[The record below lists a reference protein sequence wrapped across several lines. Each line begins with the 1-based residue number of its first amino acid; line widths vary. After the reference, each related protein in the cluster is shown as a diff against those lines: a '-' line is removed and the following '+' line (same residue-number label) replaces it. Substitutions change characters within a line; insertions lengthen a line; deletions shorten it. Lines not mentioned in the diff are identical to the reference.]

1 MKPFQKTCSVLLLYC
16 LLFTTSTFAQADKS
30 FTPPATLQEE
40 RTVLEKCKQEITQDP
55 SNYTSLCR
63 AALFSARIGRRQT
76 NKDIKSQY
84 FTEARNYAE
93 RALKVKSSD
102 ESNYVMS
109 VAIGSVA
116 EVAST
121 KEALLLS
128 KDVKKYAEAALK
140 FNPNHG
146 GANHVLGM
154 WNFRVANLNFIQR
167 AAANALFGGLPEGAS
182 NDNALKYLQ
191 KATQVQPDFILYW
204 LDLAQCQN
212 ENDQES
218 AAIQSLKKAL
228 SLKIQTPDDAAHLA
242 KCKELLRDWE

>member
-1 MKPFQKTCSVLLLYC
+1 MFTCFAY
-16 LLFTTSTFAQADKS
+16 AQADKPFIQPVS
-30 FTPPATLQEE
+30 LQEE
-40 RTVLEKCKQEITQDP
+40 KSALERFKAEVVQDP
-55 SNYTSLCR
+55 MNYTALCR
-63 AALFSARIGRRQT
+63 AALFSARIGRRQS
-76 NKDIKSQY
+76 NKDLKSQY

-93 RALKVKSSD
+93 RALKIKSAD

-140 FNPNHG
+140 FNPNHA

-191 KATQVQPDFILYW
+191 KATQVRADFILYW

-212 ENDQES
+212 ENNQET
-218 AAIQSLKKAL
+218 AAIQSVKKAL

-242 KCKELLRDWE
+242 KCKELLQDWE

>member
-1 MKPFQKTCSVLLLYC
+1 MIVLC
-16 LLFTTSTFAQADKS
+16 GSISFTTTFAQTDKS

-40 RTVLEKCKQEITQDP
+40 RAVLEKCKTEITLDP
-55 SNYTSLCR
+55 VNYTSLCR
-63 AALFSARIGRRQT
+63 AALFSARIGRRQS
-76 NKDIKSQY
+76 NKDLKSQY

-93 RALKVKSSD
+93 RALKIKSAD

-140 FNPNHG
+140 INPNHA

-191 KATQVQPDFILYW
+191 KATQAQPDFILYW

-212 ENDQES
+212 ENNQEA
-218 AAIQSLKKAL
+218 AAIQSVKKAL

-242 KCKELLRDWE
+242 KCKELLQDWE